1 MNYSLVLWVKIW
13 QIFIPGRLE
22 LLKTH
27 HCALYYQC
35 RRPCIALFK
44 FKVEY
49 RVKDKIIL
57 LQVVQ
62 TNMSPALTNNDLIV
76 PNLPANGKKMID
88 TVIDIDVD
96 SAYK

>member
-1 MNYSLVLWVKIW
+1 MGGNYTPLHPK
-13 QIFIPGRLE
+13 F
-22 LLKTH
+22 
-27 HCALYYQC
+27 
-35 RRPCIALFK
+35 RRPCTVLFK

-49 RVKDKIIL
+49 RVEDKIIL

-76 PNLPANGKKMID
+76 PNLPTNGKKMID

>member
-1 MNYSLVLWVKIW
+1 MFGLVVMEGMTPSGHLSNINPLYS
-13 QIFIPGRLE
+13 Q
-22 LLKTH
+22 
-27 HCALYYQC
+27 Y

-76 PNLPANGKKMID
+76 PNLPTNGKKMID